1 MPCAPVREIIHELK
15 LVDYLPYMRIN
26 YGTKINTTL
35 KFSLISEMKNIG
47 YYEIFVLKLVRA
59 VKIYIV
65 RWLKNLL
72 LTHEY

>member
-1 MPCAPVREIIHELK
+1 MVQ
-15 LVDYLPYMRIN
+15 
-26 YGTKINTTL
+26 KINTTL

-59 VKIYIV
+59 VKMYLV